1 MDSGNL
7 FHVHSRIHDSARH
20 RGAPARYIS
29 TIAQDTAAER
39 RRAPDDRRGV
49 FRVVAKHSTAQYIPA
64 QGPWLKAFVAGTALL
79 CIVGHTFRYAVAAAG
94 VTVGF
99 VYFVAYQFRFLEAP
113 ELPTDD

>member
-1 MDSGNL
+1 MWTARAIF
-7 FHVHSRIHDSARH
+7 FHV
-20 RGAPARYIS
+20 S
-29 TIAQDTAAER
+29 TIAQGTAER

-79 CIVGHTFRYAVAAAG
+79 CIVGHTFRY
-94 VTVGF
+94 
-99 VYFVAYQFRFLEAP
+99 YFVAYQFRFLEAP